1 MRAPRLLVAVFS
13 RVRWVWY
20 CAGVEAG
27 HSNMNQ
33 LPAVGIAVEPNSKT
47 IFMTMTFEEVKAHL
61 KQRFPF
67 IMVDRVLELEPG
79 KRIKTLKNVA
89 GNEIQFLG
97 HFPDFAIMPGTF
109 IIEAIGQSASILF
122 SRTTGTG
129 MNSREFMVL
138 AAVNDMRFLVP
149 VLPGHTM
156 TIEVNILKMTGE
168 AALVEGVACVED
180 IVVTRGKLS
189 FARKI
194 V

>member
-1 MRAPRLLVAVFS
+1 MS
-13 RVRWVWY
+13 
-20 CAGVEAG
+20 
-27 HSNMNQ
+27 
-33 LPAVGIAVEPNSKT
+33 
-47 IFMTMTFEEVKAHL
+47 MTFEEVKAHL

-67 IMVDRVLELEPG
+67 IMVDRVVELEPG
-79 KRIKTLKNVA
+79 KRIKTIKNVA

-97 HFPDFAIMPGTF
+97 HFPDLAIMPGTS

-122 SRTTGTG
+122 SVTTGKG
-129 MNSREFMVL
+129 MNPREFMVL

-156 TIEVNILKMTGE
+156 FIEVNIVKMTDE
-168 AALVEGVACVED
+168 AALIEGVASVD
-180 IVVTRGKLS
+180 GTVVTRGRLS